1 MENNGLFKK
10 DGKINVVFDLHN
22 VLDLLDDT
30 YKIERDENTS
40 IIVCSYVG
48 RTSKL
53 VITAREQ
60 IKKRVA
66 SGQVDWGVLVFCRGK
81 KNKKDTD
88 TFHKPGS
95 KAWFCDLVNADYF
108 FDDADDHIKSVK
120 SFFLQKN
127 KIIIVKHMK
136 KTGSNKKIK
145 ITSKKRSLSFLSY

>member
-1 MENNGLFKK
+1 MLMSLF
-10 DGKINVVFDLHN
+10 FDLHK

-30 YKIERDENTS
+30 YRIERNENTS

-53 VITAREQ
+53 VKTAREQ
-60 IKKRVA
+60 IEKRVA

-81 KNKKDTD
+81 NEKRD
-88 TFHKPGS
+88 TFYEPGS

-120 SFFLQKN
+120 SFFEINRKEINATQINNKN
-127 KIIIVKHMK
+127 VLINEI
-136 KTGSNKKIK
+136 KKIK
-145 ITSKKRSLSFLSY
+145 SLK